1 LCIRKLNKKG
11 QSVTQEKAAEADRR
25 ADRKI
30 VNIKSVVTNPNDKKV
45 NFSFSNILKL
55 I

>member
-11 QSVTQEKAAEADRR
+11 KSVTQEKAAEADRR

-30 VNIKSVVTNPNDKKV
+30 VNIKSVVTNPYLVK
-45 NFSFSNILKL
+45 FSFSNILKL